1 MPTTPFA
8 LARPRPT
15 LTARLH
21 ALSVLMGVALTAC
34 GGGGGG
40 GGGSSSDSSTTAPST
55 TVSVGAGFPLGVS
68 VHSPTALSGST
79 LAYAQGSSLVTA
91 ITEGTQSLDSSMV
104 NVAGL
109 FDPAYLA
116 HAHCYGPSVPYSHH
130 DDAPS
135 APDGSLVSGDVAMW
149 TDDDTATTGSPACSV
164 AELDAELGP
173 ITTQTRQGLL
183 LAAAL
188 RRAATTNGSGTLPDL
203 GATRDLTAPLAAQLA
218 SLLPGVTLQTATITS
233 VSDTSQYIY
242 RLVLRRGSGTSA
254 ESLEVVVQHT
264 PNDTSEHFAG
274 VLQLTHS
281 HLTASTSYG
290 CTDAV
295 DSGTGLFQV
304 AHVTSLGYNRYD
316 DNLSNRLR
324 SAQFCGA
331 PANGSSSF
339 FGDVATPSLSGE
351 MDPTVFLDA
360 TGRRNSTLGWK
371 RELLR
376 YSADVSLSAL
386 SGDHVQSWQ
395 NTPQDGHG
403 RLFLVHDSGSGANHT
418 AQVFHGF
425 GGDLSVGDGTLS
437 GLYCNWAGPGA
448 SHTTITSAFQSQT
461 LALNGGRWNRVS
473 STIHY
478 APTNSCSASS
488 TMRFDANGDGTLG
501 TSEGASAANGLDRP
515 SGGRD
520 VQGEAVERGYWA
532 PTLY

>member
-8 LARPRPT
+8 LARPSQT
-15 LTARLH
+15 GLH
-21 ALSVLMGVALTAC
+21 ALSVLVAATLAAC

-55 TVSVGAGFPLGVS
+55 AVSVGAGFPLGVS

-91 ITEGTQSLDSSMV
+91 ITDGSQNLDSSMV

-109 FDPAYLA
+109 FGATELT
-116 HAHCYGPSVPYSHH
+116 HAHCYGPAVPYAHH

-135 APDGSLVSGDVAMW
+135 APNDSLIPGDVAMW
-149 TDDDTATTGSPACSV
+149 TDDDTATAGSPACSV

-173 ITTQTRQGLL
+173 ITAQTRQGLL

-188 RRAATTNGSGTLPDL
+188 RRAAATNGTGALPDL
-203 GATRDLTAPLAAQLA
+203 GATRDLTAPLASQLA
-218 SLLPGVTLQTATITS
+218 SLLPGVTVQTATITS
-233 VSDTSQYIY
+233 VSETSQYTY
-242 RLVLRRGSGTSA
+242 RLVLRRGSGASA

-281 HLTASTSYG
+281 HLTASSSYG

-316 DNLSNRLR
+316 DALSNRLR

-331 PANGSSSF
+331 PSNGSTSHF
-339 FGDVATPSLSGE
+339 TDLATPSLSGE
-351 MDPTVFLDA
+351 MDPTVFLSGSGLRSG
-360 TGRRNSTLGWK
+360 TRGWK

-376 YSADVSLSAL
+376 YSADINLSDL
-386 SGDHVQSWQ
+386 SGDHIQSWQ
-395 NTPQDGHG
+395 NAPQDGHG
-403 RLFLVHDSGSGANHT
+403 RVFLVHDGGSGTSHT
-418 AQVFHGF
+418 TQVFHGF
-425 GGDLSVGDGTLS
+425 GGDLSVADGTLS
-437 GLYCNWAGPGA
+437 GMYCNWAGPGA
-448 SHTTITSAFQSQT
+448 SHATIVSAFQSQT
-461 LALNGGRWNRVS
+461 LSLSGGNWNRTNS
-473 STIHY
+473 AIHY
-478 APTNSCSASS
+478 APTNACSASS
-488 TMRFDANGDGTLG
+488 TMRFDANGDGALG
-501 TSEGASAANGLDRP
+501 TSEGANTANGLDVP

-520 VQGEAVERGYWA
+520 VQGEVVQRGYWG